1 MKQRFNLLIYIAGP
15 LVLLLLAFV
24 FIIMNN
30 YSNITEYDMDVFDFD
45 SCVAAGYPVME
56 SFPRQCRTNDN
67 RLFVENLYP
76 NA

>member
-1 MKQRFNLLIYIAGP
+1 MKQRFTLLVFIAGP
-15 LVLLLLAFV
+15 LLLLLGAFV
-24 FIIMNN
+24 VIVLNG
-30 YSNITEYDMDVFDFD
+30 YSNITEYDMDVFDFET
-45 SCVAAGYPVME
+45 CVAAGYPVME

>member
-1 MKQRFNLLIYIAGP
+1 MKQRFTLLIYIAGP
-15 LVLLLLAFV
+15 LLLLLGAFILIV
-24 FIIMNN
+24 LNG

-56 SFPRQCRTNDN
+56 SFPRQCRTDDN